1 MTSFFPTKATR
12 IIPGVGPH
20 NAKIAIVGEA
30 GGAHENIQLKPFV
43 GPAGGVLEQ
52 CLHAADL
59 TRSEVYLTNVVKLQ
73 PPGNNISPYFDGK
86 TFSAAGHEWVLQLQA
101 ELEELNPNV
110 VVACG
115 KTAMA
120 ALTGNTYITQLRGYV
135 MPSIGMSRIF
145 KVIPAIH
152 PAASLYDRKGGDK
165 GSLTTKEFKPY
176 LYRHVISMDLGKAKV
191 ESLFPELRRPER
203 QLVYEFGT
211 VTEALEWLAYYESQ
225 PILSVDI
232 EVTNHEIACIS
243 FCSDPK
249 VAMSLPLADG
259 WLEQEE
265 LELYRGMQRTLG
277 NPNSIKV
284 LQNSIFDRHF
294 LLTKCGIRIAGPIHD
309 TMVAH
314 SIIYPDLPKSLAF
327 LGSLYCGS
335 QAFWKDFKFT
345 NIKEEA

>member
-1 MTSFFPTKATR
+1 MTSFFPQKATR

-59 TRSEVYLTNVVKLQ
+59 TRSEVYLTNVIKLQ

-86 TFSAAGHEWVLQLQA
+86 TFSQAGHEWVVQLQA

-135 MPSIGMSRIF
+135 MPSVGMSRVF
-145 KVIPAIH
+145 KVIPTIH

-176 LYRHVISMDLGKAKV
+176 LYRHVISMDLGKAKT
-191 ESLFPELRRPER
+191 ESAFPELRRPER
-203 QLVYEFGT
+203 LLVYEFGN
-211 VTEALEWLAYYESQ
+211 VSEALEWLAYHETQ

-232 EVTNHEIACIS
+232 EVTNHELACIS
-243 FCSDPK
+243 LCSDPK
-249 VAMSLPLADG
+249 VSMSLPLADG

-265 LELYRGMQRTLG
+265 LELYRGLQRTLG
-277 NPNSIKV
+277 TNSPKV
-284 LQNSIFDRHF
+284 MQNGIFDLHF
-294 LLTKCGIRIAGPIHD
+294 LLTRCGLKVNGPIQD
-309 TMVAH
+309 TMIAH
-314 SIIYPDLPKSLAF
+314 SIMYPDLPMGLAF

-335 QAFWKDFKFT
+335 QEYWKTFKFT
-345 NIKEEA
+345 NIKESS